1 MKFGVYITF
10 FLLSTVKFMF
20 TPFAGP
26 AAKLSFLETYLICI
40 SGASICAAFFYYLSE
55 FFIKRA
61 HSKRVMQYLKATEL
75 NQPFLIKKKFTKTN
89 KIIVRTKKSL
99 GIYGI
104 ALYAPFFLS
113 VPIGS
118 IIAAKFYGKDKRTFP
133 LVVLGMVTN
142 GFITTSLAYLFKI
155 SI

>member
-1 MKFGVYITF
+1 MKFGVFATF

-20 TPFAGP
+20 IPFAGP
-26 AAKLSFLETYLICI
+26 STNLSFLETYLICI
-40 SGASICAAFFYYLSE
+40 SGASFCAAFFYYLSD

-61 HSKRVMQYLKATEL
+61 HSKQVLEYLKAKEL
-75 NQPFLIKKKFTKTN
+75 NQPFLIQKKFTKRN
-89 KIIVRTKKSL
+89 KIIVKTKKSI

-104 ALYAPFFLS
+104 AMYAPFFLS

-118 IIAAKFYGKDKRTFP
+118 IVAAKFYRKNKRTFP
-133 LVVLGMVTN
+133 LIISGMLIN
-142 GFITTSLAYLFKI
+142 GLITTSLAYFFKI